1 MGYFLLKRLLLL
13 SICSVMRLNYAHK
26 PPRKCQFESG
36 FESLAWEN
44 EMLLW
49 NIWCFYSI
57 SLGLS
62 PVSSSVCCQTPA
74 LGEAGKGGHGPARRA
89 AWSSYQ
95 QRYRMCCRMMTVQI
109 IIFVDWDKAVT
120 LWEECLPL
128 PADADVVIGMLFCSG
143 KSQCIVRLASAS
155 WAHPAFSHIRWGL
168 HVSCDE
174 IICRFIEIQV
184 WETIAWTLAP
194 QSGWRG
200 GAEALSWL

>member
-1 MGYFLLKRLLLL
+1 M
-13 SICSVMRLNYAHK
+13 SICSVSYNSVNYAHK
-26 PPRKCQFESG
+26 PPRWCQFESG

-44 EMLLW
+44 EMLLR
-49 NIWCFYSI
+49 NTWCFYSI

-62 PVSSSVCCQTPA
+62 PVSSSVCCETPA
-74 LGEAGKGGHGPARRA
+74 LEEAGKGGHGPAWGA
-89 AWSSYQ
+89 VWSSYQ
-95 QRYRMCCRMMTVQI
+95 QRHRLCCRMMIVQI

-120 LWEECLPL
+120 LSEECLPL

-143 KSQCIVRLASAS
+143 KSPAYSAS

-174 IICRFIEIQV
+174 IICRFIQIQV
-184 WETIAWTLAP
+184 WETIDWTLAP